1 MMTQPTFQFNDSE
14 MRDLAEM
21 SALVLEMLATAVPDG
36 GDKQAERWKKLCVKM
51 LDSAHSIPSIGED
64 MEMNPE
70 GGYWYFK
77 RPYLETAFF
86 EDCIDE
92 YRDSVFWSE
101 LVTRMAEQSLMEAI
115 GEDAVNS
122 LSDDERAERCSAM
135 EKALWNECIHHG
147 IDRLMFMLPS
157 TES

>member
-1 MMTQPTFQFNDSE
+1 MMTQPTFQFNETE

-21 SALVLEMLATAVPDG
+21 SAMLLEMLATAVPEGREKDA
-36 GDKQAERWKKLCVKM
+36 DRWKKLCVKM
-51 LDSAHSIPSIGED
+51 LASAHAVPSVGAD
-64 MEMNPE
+64 MEMTPD

-101 LVTRMAEQSLMEAI
+101 LVTRLADQALIESI
-115 GEDAVNS
+115 GEEAVNAMS
-122 LSDDERAERCSAM
+122 EDERAERCTAM
-135 EKALWNECIHHG
+135 EKALWNECVHHG
-147 IDRLMFMLPS
+147 IDRLMFMLPAA
-157 TES
+157 ES